1 MTRLRRG
8 GGRATARSR
17 LALPL
22 VGLSW
27 LSAATACARPAAT
40 DDEKAARVAE
50 MVADIAAEFPGVES
64 ITVAE
69 VGRLLE
75 KDSIILIDARD
86 DAERAVSRIPG
97 AISAAE
103 FEADPGRY
111 ADVAAVAYCTIG
123 YRSSQYAARLTA
135 EGIPVRNL
143 GGSILAWTHEGG
155 PLVGPEGPTTRLH
168 VYGETWDLA
177 PERFETVW

>member
-1 MTRLRRG
+1 MTGSHCAGWSRPRARG
-8 GGRATARSR
+8 
-17 LALPL
+17 LAWPL

-27 LSAATACARPAAT
+27 LSAATACARPVAT
-40 DDEKAARVAE
+40 DEEKAARVAE
-50 MVADIAAEFPGVES
+50 MVADIAEAFPGVES
-64 ITVAE
+64 ISVAE
-69 VGRLLE
+69 AGRLLE
-75 KDSIILIDARD
+75 KDSIVLIDARD
-86 DAERAVSRIPG
+86 PAERAVSMIPG
-97 AISAAE
+97 SIAAAE

-123 YRSSQYAARLTA
+123 YRSSRYAARLTA

-155 PLVGPEGPTTRLH
+155 PLVGPDGPTTRLH

-177 PERFETVW
+177 PGRYETIW